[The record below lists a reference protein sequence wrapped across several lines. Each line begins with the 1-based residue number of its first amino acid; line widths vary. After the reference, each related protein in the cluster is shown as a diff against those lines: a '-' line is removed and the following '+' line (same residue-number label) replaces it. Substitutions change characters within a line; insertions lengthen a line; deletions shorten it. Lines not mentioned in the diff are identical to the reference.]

1 VTAQRQSRPCY
12 NTAGEGAGQLP
23 LNSEEHWPVRSSH
36 AVRPDGQPR
45 RQGPHR
51 LAQRCQPPVPD
62 SRRAAPAPPAAAA
75 RSCRVRRAEVS
86 AGRRIELLNY
96 CPAGWTGP
104 QHRPP
109 ATLLG
114 RAGTPPKSRPT
125 NSEAAAGVGSVQ
137 RLRAVPVSR
146 IPFYGRL
153 SSAVALLII
162 LSWWLVYS
170 YLCNAEC

>member
-1 VTAQRQSRPCY
+1 M
-12 NTAGEGAGQLP
+12 
-23 LNSEEHWPVRSSH
+23 
-36 AVRPDGQPR
+36 
-45 RQGPHR
+45 
-51 LAQRCQPPVPD
+51 D
-62 SRRAAPAPPAAAA
+62 SRDDKARTASRSGASLLCLTAVEVQPA
-75 RSCRVRRAEVS
+75 S

-153 SSAVALLII
+153 SSAVALLIFAD
-162 LSWWLVYS
+162 YS
-170 YLCNAEC
+170 YTILVAGVLLSV